1 MINFG
6 FTRRELT
13 VENTSLMA
21 MTSEQ
26 IMGVVQYA
34 HQKNLK
40 LRWYFKRGDTRVG
53 RIIKVTGMSVLIEEK
68 TMWALKARFFDVA
81 DLFSVSFL

>member
-1 MINFG
+1 MLNFG
-6 FTRRELT
+6 FTKKELT
-13 VENTSLMA
+13 IDNTSLMA

-26 IMGVVQYA
+26 ILGVANFA

-40 LRWYFKRGDTRVG
+40 LKWHFRKGGTRIG
-53 RIIKVTGMSVLIEEK
+53 RIIKISGMSILIEEK
-68 TMWALKARFFDVA
+68 TIWTLKARFVDVA